1 MNRFDFMGRLTR
13 DPVIRYTTDNVCI
26 ASFSLA
32 VDKRFKR
39 DGQEKTADFF
49 ELQAFGKLAEFVEK
63 YLKQGTKVIASGRI
77 ENNNYTRQ
85 DGARIYGYSFIAQE
99 IEFCEKKSGADPRPE
114 TEKKPE
120 KEVEGAP
127 GFMHVPEG
135 STDLPFA

>member
-13 DPVIRYTTDNVCI
+13 DPEIRYTNGDPAYCT
-26 ASFSLA
+26 ARFSLA
-32 VDKRFKR
+32 VDRRYKR
-39 DGQEKTADFF
+39 DDKKADFF
-49 ELQAFGKLAEFVEK
+49 EISAFGKLAEFVEK

-77 ENNNYTRQ
+77 ENYNYTRP
-85 DGARIYGYSFIAQE
+85 DGSKNYGYSFIASE
-99 IEFCEKKSGADPRPE
+99 IEFCEKKGGADPRPE
-114 TEKKPE
+114 TEKEPE